1 MNALKVHHPTPRR
14 PRFSLLEVL
23 IAVAII
29 ALVGGV
35 AAFNLFPQFF
45 KAQRDKAG
53 MDITVIE
60 QAISSWRLDH
70 NGALPDSLD
79 QLLERKAER
88 RSAEARSGQARR
100 RQVARPVGSEYV
112 YNKISTMKF
121 EIISYGADKAPG
133 GDGDNADISSIKNKS
148 GN

>member
-1 MNALKVHHPTPRR
+1 MNATKTSSRR
-14 PRFSLLEVL
+14 RADRGFSLLEVL

-45 KAQRDKAG
+45 KAQRDKAA
-53 MDITVIE
+53 MDIGVIE

-79 QLLERKAER
+79 QLWTEGPNG
-88 RSAEARSGQARR
+88 EAPKLDPDKLDGGKLLD
-100 RQVARPVGSEYV
+100 PWGSEYV

-133 GDGDNADISSIKNKS
+133 GDGDNSDISSIKNKS